1 MRKQEDG
8 YYGLAT
14 DTKSLSPSK
23 MDTQLPLV
31 KPIGEDLKFFYN
43 WKTFGTDNLMFWISM
58 VGTKTEAAK
67 YECTLK
73 ILDWLGHTGPALPK
87 KHIYEE
93 KRTCV
98 ACDVSHEEIKESA
111 SAFSLP
117 KALVERAAEGRG
129 ADEWPTFDYRIVI
142 KIKGERLRPV
152 GGRALAPRN
161 D

>member
-1 MRKQEDG
+1 
-8 YYGLAT
+8 
-14 DTKSLSPSK
+14 
-23 MDTQLPLV
+23 
-31 KPIGEDLKFFYN
+31 
-43 WKTFGTDNLMFWISM
+43 M
-58 VGTKTEAAK
+58 VGTKTEAAM

-87 KHIYEE
+87 KHLYEE
-93 KRTCV
+93 KRPCV

-129 ADEWPTFDYRIVI
+129 ADEWPTFDYQIVF

-152 GGRALAPRN
+152 GGQAPAPRN